1 MSSMQG
7 TSSNGQ
13 MLERYLLTIRGILL
27 PPTWEDARKVH
38 NETAGAPRNVAAA
51 RSLGDL
57 SHMVY
62 VPMGGGQ
69 PAAGGAGEFLILD
82 NWNSLDGLN
91 QFFANKQVQEQAGM
105 IFAQRD
111 PVVWAPAAGFHSYH
125 FPAPHD
131 KPERFVAVVRG
142 TVRSHEQAQQT
153 HNDIV
158 AIGINGA
165 RMAGD
170 MSHEAFFRLTAPD
183 APERLEFL
191 AIDVWY
197 SAEGMGSYYGNPEF
211 AKGFQELFTAPPT
224 TSVWVQP
231 AGDWVEW

>member
-1 MSSMQG
+1 MSSMQNMSG
-7 TSSNGQ
+7 NGQ
-13 MLERYLLTIRGILL
+13 ALERYLLTIRGTLA
-27 PPTWEDARKVH
+27 PPTLEAARKVH
-38 NETAGAPRNVAAA
+38 NETAGAPQSVAAA

-62 VPMGGGQ
+62 VPLGGGQ
-69 PAAGGAGEFLILD
+69 PTNGGAGEFLILD
-82 NWNSLDGLN
+82 NWNSMDGLN

-105 IFAQRD
+105 IFSQRD
-111 PVVWAPAAGFHSYH
+111 PVVWIPASGFHSYH

-131 KPERFVAVVRG
+131 KPERIVAVVRG
-142 TVRSHEQAQQT
+142 TVRSHEEARQV
-153 HNDIV
+153 HNSIV
-158 AIGINGA
+158 SSGINGA

-170 MSHEAFFRLTAPD
+170 MSHEAFLRLAAPD
-183 APERLEFL
+183 APERLEFF

-197 SAEGMGSYYGNPEF
+197 SAEGMGAYYENPDF
-211 AKGFQELFTAPPT
+211 IKGFQELFAGPPT